1 MPNRNHVFGNFFM
14 TNDVIKCDIYSDKK
28 FVNMQ
33 VYYRRKTTNVICVQN
48 LATANILSGI
58 SHYRH
63 KYQTF

>member
-1 MPNRNHVFGNFFM
+1 M